1 MLRLEPK
8 LTGMN
13 VFGSDSDKNVYY
25 PFSNLFPTP
34 IHLLCDLHMKDN
46 IQNKLQ
52 DLQFRNCK
60 KDEILADIFG
70 KKLGDYIKKGL
81 VDFESV
87 EEFDGYYQELKRKWI
102 AFEGEKLI
110 SYLENGK
117 TKMIKDCMRGELK
130 SISGLGYPPKPHT
143 QNENESPN
151 NMVKR
156 NLKKLSKISVVGELK
171 WRVEEQEV
179 QIQLS
184 LINQG
189 ERKVAPEYKEYQI
202 TEEKFYQMNKEKR
215 LKFITRFN
223 NTEVK
228 TPEYD

>member
-1 MLRLEPK
+1 M
-8 LTGMN
+8 
-13 VFGSDSDKNVYY
+13 
-25 PFSNLFPTP
+25 
-34 IHLLCDLHMKDN
+34 
-46 IQNKLQ
+46 
-52 DLQFRNCK
+52 
-60 KDEILADIFG
+60 ADIFG

-102 AFEGEKLI
+102 AFEGKREKLI

-117 TKMIKDCMRGELK
+117 TKMIQYCMRGELK
-130 SISGLGYPPKPHT
+130 SISGLGYLPKPHT

-156 NLKKLSKISVVGELK
+156 NLKKLSKISDVVGELK
-171 WRVEEQEV
+171 WCVEEQEA

-202 TEEKFYQMNKEKR
+202 TEEKF
-215 LKFITRFN
+215 
-223 NTEVK
+223 
-228 TPEYD
+228 

>member
-1 MLRLEPK
+1 
-8 LTGMN
+8 
-13 VFGSDSDKNVYY
+13 
-25 PFSNLFPTP
+25 
-34 IHLLCDLHMKDN
+34 
-46 IQNKLQ
+46 
-52 DLQFRNCK
+52 
-60 KDEILADIFG
+60 
-70 KKLGDYIKKGL
+70 
-81 VDFESV
+81 
-87 EEFDGYYQELKRKWI
+87 
-102 AFEGEKLI
+102 
-110 SYLENGK
+110 
-117 TKMIKDCMRGELK
+117 
-130 SISGLGYPPKPHT
+130 
-143 QNENESPN
+143 
-151 NMVKR
+151 MVKR

-228 TPEYD
+228 TPEYDGSIGNKNYTNTDPNKMTTTAELSGIMCPSVGVLEQIFSKAEKYVY